1 MTLSLLFITFL
12 SNVIVRSAP
21 VPELDKF
28 NNVSSTEPIATTNSA
43 TSGVSSVSVHE
54 GNITN
59 ILKNLNVEPSVILNQ
74 TLDTAQD
81 TIKNV
86 FSTATQITD
95 TIQGRLVTSL
105 NHAGGAIKTTVN
117 EQGKTIG
124 DSVGSLIG
132 TGTQFAE
139 TSVNLFTSFPKMG
152 FRVLSSFGR

>member
-86 FSTATQITD
+86 FSTATQILYKAD
-95 TIQGRLVTSL
+95 
-105 NHAGGAIKTTVN
+105 
-117 EQGKTIG
+117 
-124 DSVGSLIG
+124 
-132 TGTQFAE
+132 
-139 TSVNLFTSFPKMG
+139 
-152 FRVLSSFGR
+152 